1 MIVPYTKYFLVP
13 TRPGFQSSQVELWCQ
28 QTPCH
33 WLVKEWRYWM
43 SYETDSFTRIIPAIF
58 FILAMREMA
67 THNARHLLWPSSF
80 TLSMTKSHRPSSR
93 YTITSMSSTV
103 WCVCVSY
110 KWDHRPFYSAFQK
123 LTTLSCNYRQ
133 TIATLCYSNSCM
145 FLLRFH
151 TVNIVWHRTLSTGP
165 GENWS
170 FTQKHW

>member
-1 MIVPYTKYFLVP
+1 MSTDSVPLIGQGVTVLD
-13 TRPGFQSSQVELWCQ
+13 ELWDRLL
-28 QTPCH
+28 H
-33 WLVKEWRYWM
+33 KNH
-43 SYETDSFTRIIPAIF
+43 TRHF
-58 FILAMREMA
+58 FILATREMA

-145 FLLRFH
+145 FLLCFH

>member
-1 MIVPYTKYFLVP
+1 MSTDSVPLIGQGVTVLD
-13 TRPGFQSSQVELWCQ
+13 ELWDRLL
-28 QTPCH
+28 H
-33 WLVKEWRYWM
+33 KNHNRH
-43 SYETDSFTRIIPAIF
+43 F
-58 FILAMREMA
+58 FILATREMA

>member
-1 MIVPYTKYFLVP
+1 MSTDSVPLIGQGVKVLD
-13 TRPGFQSSQVELWCQ
+13 ELWDRLL
-28 QTPCH
+28 H
-33 WLVKEWRYWM
+33 KNH
-43 SYETDSFTRIIPAIF
+43 TRHF
-58 FILAMREMA
+58 FILATREMA

>member
-1 MIVPYTKYFLVP
+1 MSTDSVPLIGQGVTVLD
-13 TRPGFQSSQVELWCQ
+13 ELWDRLLHKNH
-28 QTPCH
+28 TH
-33 WLVKEWRYWM
+33 H
-43 SYETDSFTRIIPAIF
+43 F
-58 FILAMREMA
+58 FILATREMA

-145 FLLRFH
+145 FLLHFH

-165 GENWS
+165 GEIWS

>member
-1 MIVPYTKYFLVP
+1 MSTNSVPLIGQGVTVLD
-13 TRPGFQSSQVELWCQ
+13 ELWDRLL
-28 QTPCH
+28 H
-33 WLVKEWRYWM
+33 KNH
-43 SYETDSFTRIIPAIF
+43 TRHF
-58 FILAMREMA
+58 FILATREMA

>member
-1 MIVPYTKYFLVP
+1 MSTDSVPLIGQGVTVLD
-13 TRPGFQSSQVELWCQ
+13 ELWDRLL
-28 QTPCH
+28 H
-33 WLVKEWRYWM
+33 KNH
-43 SYETDSFTRIIPAIF
+43 TRHF
-58 FILAMREMA
+58 FILATREMA

-110 KWDHRPFYSAFQK
+110 KWDHRPFYSAFQE

>member
-1 MIVPYTKYFLVP
+1 MSTDSVPLIGQGVTVLD
-13 TRPGFQSSQVELWCQ
+13 ELWDRLL
-28 QTPCH
+28 H
-33 WLVKEWRYWM
+33 KNH
-43 SYETDSFTRIIPAIF
+43 TRHF
-58 FILAMREMA
+58 FILATREMA

-93 YTITSMSSTV
+93 YTVTSMSSTV

>member
-1 MIVPYTKYFLVP
+1 MSTDSVPLIGQGVTVLD
-13 TRPGFQSSQVELWCQ
+13 ELWDRLL
-28 QTPCH
+28 H
-33 WLVKEWRYWM
+33 KNH
-43 SYETDSFTRIIPAIF
+43 TRHF
-58 FILAMREMA
+58 FILATREMA

-123 LTTLSCNYRQ
+123 LTTRSCNYRQ

>member
-1 MIVPYTKYFLVP
+1 MSTDSVPLIGQGVTVLD
-13 TRPGFQSSQVELWCQ
+13 ELWDRLLLKN
-28 QTPCH
+28 H
-33 WLVKEWRYWM
+33 
-43 SYETDSFTRIIPAIF
+43 TRHF
-58 FILAMREMA
+58 FILATREMA

>member
-1 MIVPYTKYFLVP
+1 MSTNSVPLIGQGVTVLD
-13 TRPGFQSSQVELWCQ
+13 ELWDRLL
-28 QTPCH
+28 H
-33 WLVKEWRYWM
+33 KNH
-43 SYETDSFTRIIPAIF
+43 TRHF
-58 FILAMREMA
+58 FILATREMA

-165 GENWS
+165 GEIWS
-170 FTQKHW
+170 FTQKYW

>member
-1 MIVPYTKYFLVP
+1 MSTDSVPLIGQGVM
-13 TRPGFQSSQVELWCQ
+13 VLDELWDRLL
-28 QTPCH
+28 H
-33 WLVKEWRYWM
+33 KNH
-43 SYETDSFTRIIPAIF
+43 TRHF
-58 FILAMREMA
+58 FILATREMA

>member
-1 MIVPYTKYFLVP
+1 MSTDSVPLIGQGVTVLD
-13 TRPGFQSSQVELWCQ
+13 ELWDRLL
-28 QTPCH
+28 H
-33 WLVKEWRYWM
+33 KNH
-43 SYETDSFTRIIPAIF
+43 TRHF
-58 FILAMREMA
+58 FILATREMA

-110 KWDHRPFYSAFQK
+110 KWDHRPFYSTFQK

-151 TVNIVWHRTLSTGP
+151 TVNIVWHRSLSTGP

>member
-1 MIVPYTKYFLVP
+1 MSTDSGPLIGQGVTVLD
-13 TRPGFQSSQVELWCQ
+13 ELWDRLL
-28 QTPCH
+28 H
-33 WLVKEWRYWM
+33 KNH
-43 SYETDSFTRIIPAIF
+43 TRHF
-58 FILAMREMA
+58 FILATREMA

>member
-1 MIVPYTKYFLVP
+1 MSTNSVPLIGQGVTVLD
-13 TRPGFQSSQVELWCQ
+13 ELWDRLL
-28 QTPCH
+28 H
-33 WLVKEWRYWM
+33 KNH
-43 SYETDSFTRIIPAIF
+43 TRHF
-58 FILAMREMA
+58 FILATREMA

-110 KWDHRPFYSAFQK
+110 RWDHRPFYSAFQK

-165 GENWS
+165 GEIWS

>member
-1 MIVPYTKYFLVP
+1 MSTDSVPLIGQGVTVLD
-13 TRPGFQSSQVELWCQ
+13 ELWDQ
-28 QTPCH
+28 LLH
-33 WLVKEWRYWM
+33 KNH
-43 SYETDSFTRIIPAIF
+43 TRHF
-58 FILAMREMA
+58 FILATREMA

>member
-1 MIVPYTKYFLVP
+1 MSTDSVPLIGQGVTVLD
-13 TRPGFQSSQVELWCQ
+13 ELWDRLL
-28 QTPCH
+28 H
-33 WLVKEWRYWM
+33 KNH
-43 SYETDSFTRIIPAIF
+43 TRHF
-58 FILAMREMA
+58 FILATREMA

-145 FLLRFH
+145 FLLRFQ

>member
-1 MIVPYTKYFLVP
+1 MSTDSMPLIGQGVTVLD
-13 TRPGFQSSQVELWCQ
+13 ELWDWLLHKNH
-28 QTPCH
+28 TCH
-33 WLVKEWRYWM
+33 
-43 SYETDSFTRIIPAIF
+43 F
-58 FILAMREMA
+58 FILATREMA

-110 KWDHRPFYSAFQK
+110 KWDHRPFYSTFQK

>member
-1 MIVPYTKYFLVP
+1 MLTDSVPLIGQGVTVLD
-13 TRPGFQSSQVELWCQ
+13 ELWDRLL
-28 QTPCH
+28 H
-33 WLVKEWRYWM
+33 KNH
-43 SYETDSFTRIIPAIF
+43 TRHF
-58 FILAMREMA
+58 FILATREMA